1 MKKMKMRAGAP
12 DPRCDIRLA
21 AGVKKKATC
30 VPGKRRRGK
39 AKITCLDLFA
49 GGGGFSTGAEQ
60 AGAHVLFAINHDDDA
75 VMYHA
80 LNHPYTMHCNQNVIA
95 FDWNEA
101 PLADLILASPSC
113 KCHSTAGTRGG
124 KGKRGKAPPH
134 DYLRPTPFA
143 IINCLQNQIER
154 GNRPVLVVENVTEF
168 RRIWSDY
175 DWWAEGIKR
184 RGYSMS
190 ENVLCSLDFGIP
202 QRRTRLFMIFT
213 PSEKAFDLK
222 LPTRKCPASVARL
235 KPGDK
240 RPFKP
245 LIHKGEGLP
254 PENWAPLSQWGTVG
268 KKAKG
273 REAKLKKRLGKLP
286 KLWYWAN
293 TDTAPLSADEP
304 CGTITAES
312 GNQLYI
318 VKGGL
323 MRRFSVWELRGA
335 MGFPKDYVLP
345 SSLVIAGKLLG
356 NAVVPQV
363 GKEIVRQ
370 IIARA

>member
-1 MKKMKMRAGAP
+1 MTRRGAP
-12 DPRCDIRLA
+12 DPRCDVRLA
-21 AGVKKKATC
+21 SGVKKKATC
-30 VPGKRRRGK
+30 VPGKRGRGR

-49 GGGGFSTGAEQ
+49 GAGGFSTGAEQ

-80 LNHPYTMHCNQNVIA
+80 LNHPYAMHCNQNVIA

-154 GNRPVLVVENVTEF
+154 GNRPIVVVENVTEF
-168 RRIWSDY
+168 RRIWDDY
-175 DWWAEGIKR
+175 DWWVDGIKR

-190 ENVLCSLDFGIP
+190 ENVLCALDFGVP

-213 PSEKAFDLK
+213 PSEKAFDLE
-222 LPTRKCPASVARL
+222 LPKRSCPVSIGLV
-235 KPGDK
+235 KGKDK
-240 RPFKP
+240 MPFAP
-245 LIHKGEGLP
+245 MIHREDGLP
-254 PENWAPLSQWGTVG
+254 PENWTPIDEWSPSSVG
-268 KKAKG
+268 KKARK
-273 REAKLKKRLGKLP
+273 RAASLKKRLGKLP
-286 KLWYWAN
+286 KVWYWAN
-293 TDTAPLSADEP
+293 TATAPLSADEP

-312 GNQLYI
+312 GNQLYL

-323 MRRFSVWELRGA
+323 MRRFSVWELRSA
-335 MGFPKDYVLP
+335 MGFPENYVLP
-345 SSLVIAGKLLG
+345 SSLAIAGKLLG
-356 NAVVPQV
+356 NAVVPQI
-363 GKEIVRQ
+363 GGDIVRQ